1 MAPVRDGVPAPRS
14 GSQPSDRAA
23 DFDQLYQA
31 HYGRMLAMAY
41 ALTGDSQEAQ
51 DLCQEAFCRAWQRWS
66 RIETYDDPLAW
77 IRKVVTHL
85 ASSRWRRLAVAR
97 RYARRHHHHPQ
108 HTPALEPDHVAVVA
122 ALRTLPPAQRQAVVL
137 HHLADQPV
145 AEVARILGAA
155 EGTVK
160 SWLHRG
166 RAALAAHLAEQL
178 AEVSGDE

>member
-1 MAPVRDGVPAPRS
+1 
-14 GSQPSDRAA
+14 GSRPSDRAA

-31 HYGRMLAMAY
+31 HYGRVLAMAY
-41 ALTGDSQEAQ
+41 ALTGDVQDAQ

-66 RIETYDDPLAW
+66 RIESYDDPLASL
-77 IRKVVTHL
+77 RKVVTHL

-97 RYARRHHHHPQ
+97 RYARRHHQPAHI
-108 HTPALEPDHVAVVA
+108 PALEPDHVALVA

-160 SWLHRG
+160 SWLHR
-166 RAALAAHLAEQL
+166 
-178 AEVSGDE
+178 